1 MRGGLWALIATL
13 LAAPS
18 GGEEPLFRVFELPS
32 PGRTAAAGFADLD
45 GDGRTDLFAVSLSGI
60 PPRARRELRVYFQ
73 DAGGQ
78 FRTSPDW
85 AGPIASDAAAYDI
98 APLDDEPGVEFLQLR
113 RHSIGVLSLSGRT
126 AEHREL
132 VIPGDPTAAIGADE
146 RGMDRLQM
154 ARDLGTG
161 LRLLVPGLGECIVL
175 ERDGTLVAR
184 LDAGQRTNYFIPKR
198 PGALVSESEFESFFD
213 FPRLEIGDAN
223 GDGRLDLLFGSRHEL
238 RVFHQSASGGFA
250 AIADQKLAL
259 GRLTQKDL
267 IRGSGNVRLMASDFD
282 GDGLVDLMLTS
293 TTGGLMKARSE
304 TTVHLNRDGSWNLDV
319 ADRSSV
325 IEAAWSTLQIVDID
339 GDGRPE
345 LIEGRMAL
353 SVLELVELLV
363 TQEFDI
369 EISIYR
375 PDPEHGFATEPF
387 VQLDL
392 HPEIDFETTALRG
405 FAPSVDADLNGDG
418 GSDRVT
424 SAGGDAIE
432 VYLGTGDKPFQLR
445 AGRQTLDSHG
455 SIRFGDLN
463 GDELTDALIFAKD
476 RPDAPIRV
484 LVNRGVL
491 PGTPQREVLAPGD

>member
-18 GGEEPLFRVFELPS
+18 GAEEPLFRVFELPS
-32 PGRTAAAGFADLD
+32 PGRTAAAGFADFD
-45 GDGRTDLFAVSLSGI
+45 GDGRMDLFAISLSGM
-60 PPRARRELRVYFQ
+60 PPRVRRELRVYFQ
-73 DAGGQ
+73 DAGGR

-85 AGPIASDAAAYDI
+85 TGPIASDAAAYDI
-98 APLDDEPGVEFLQLR
+98 AELDDEPGAEFLQLR
-113 RHSIGVLSLSGRT
+113 RHSIGVLSLRGRSP
-126 AEHREL
+126 EHREL
-132 VIPGDPTAAIGADE
+132 VIPGDPTAAVGAGE
-146 RGMDRLQM
+146 RGMNRLHM
-154 ARDLGTG
+154 ARDLGSG
-161 LRLLVPGLGECIVL
+161 LRLVIPGLGECIVL

-184 LDAGQRTNYFIPKR
+184 LDAGHHANYLIPKR
-198 PGALVSESEFESFFD
+198 PGALVSESEFESYIN
-213 FPRLEIGDAN
+213 FPRIEIGDAN

-259 GRLTQKDL
+259 GRLTEKDL
-267 IRGSGNVRLMASDFD
+267 IRGSGNVRLIASDID
-282 GDGLVDLMLTS
+282 GDGLVDLLVTS

-304 TTVHLNRDGSWNLDV
+304 TTLHLNRDGSWDLDV

-325 IEAAWSTLQIVDID
+325 IESGWSALQIVDID
-339 GDGRPE
+339 GDGLPE
-345 LIEGRMAL
+345 LIEARMAL
-353 SVLELVELLV
+353 SVLEIVELLI
-363 TQEFDI
+363 TQELDI

-375 PDPEHGFATEPF
+375 SDPEHGFAAQPF

-392 HPEIDFETTALRG
+392 HPQIDFETTELRG
-405 FAPSVDADLNGDG
+405 FAPSVDADMNGDG

-432 VYLGTGDKPFQLR
+432 VYLGTGDKPLQQR
-445 AGRQTLDSHG
+445 AGRQKLDSHG

-491 PGTPQREVLAPGD
+491 PGTPQREVLTPGD